1 MCGVC
6 VEYPKNIHYT
16 FKIDFL
22 TLRQQ
27 ILLCLCVLDKDF
39 HLGGN
44 VLLEVHGPG
53 HPVLRQHGGTVVLDV
68 VQLVG
73 GGLLPGVDGAQRT
86 VKVGQ
91 LLAEG
96 CNLVDLDLEAVA
108 NLKLLA
114 DSLDLLLDN
123 LFLVLGKGDAHAL
136 EVAVDGVEKVG
147 DGCAAGLVDVLA
159 LLEILQS
166 GLKVEA
172 LLHLLYLLLGF
183 LKLGGNGLVVLGI
196 TDPGVLCLSQQC
208 QPLLGLLLGVVP
220 ADLNALDMAL
230 EELGLVGVLEDA
242 LAFVNEVVD
251 NDSLGLQLQ
260 QRLFLALDQLVD
272 ILDAGRG
279 NVPGGGHHDAV
290 KELDVGLELI
300 TIGIALPV
308 EVHHDLGLGD
318 RGDELFVLLDENVQL
333 VGLALA
339 LVLGPLG
346 HQDLENLGQ
355 PLLDLGPLQVFAEGL
370 GSIVTSCTNL
380 PIKYLLLCFIVY

>member
-1 MCGVC
+1 
-6 VEYPKNIHYT
+6 
-16 FKIDFL
+16 
-22 TLRQQ
+22 
-27 ILLCLCVLDKDF
+27 
-39 HLGGN
+39 
-44 VLLEVHGPG
+44 
-53 HPVLRQHGGTVVLDV
+53 
-68 VQLVG
+68 
-73 GGLLPGVDGAQRT
+73 
-86 VKVGQ
+86 
-91 LLAEG
+91 
-96 CNLVDLDLEAVA
+96 
-108 NLKLLA
+108 
-114 DSLDLLLDN
+114 
-123 LFLVLGKGDAHAL
+123 
-136 EVAVDGVEKVG
+136 
-147 DGCAAGLVDVLA
+147 
-159 LLEILQS
+159 
-166 GLKVEA
+166 
-172 LLHLLYLLLGF
+172 
-183 LKLGGNGLVVLGI
+183 
-196 TDPGVLCLSQQC
+196 
-208 QPLLGLLLGVVP
+208 
-220 ADLNALDMAL
+220 MAL

-380 PIKYLLLCFIVY
+380 LLCFIVY

>member
-1 MCGVC
+1 MKTNLKKKKTSKQIILWLQLQLQRSPAKDLYDLFIANAILLLLDVVYLFNLLLPTFRQSSFCILSFPIPWSASIYLSCLAVSVVRLCVVSCDCECLCLFMCGVC

-147 DGCAAGLVDVLA
+147 DGGAAGLVDVLA

-196 TDPGVLCLSQQC
+196 ADPGVLCLS
-208 QPLLGLLLGVVP
+208 
-220 ADLNALDMAL
+220 
-230 EELGLVGVLEDA
+230 
-242 LAFVNEVVD
+242 
-251 NDSLGLQLQ
+251 
-260 QRLFLALDQLVD
+260 
-272 ILDAGRG
+272 
-279 NVPGGGHHDAV
+279 
-290 KELDVGLELI
+290 
-300 TIGIALPV
+300 
-308 EVHHDLGLGD
+308 
-318 RGDELFVLLDENVQL
+318 
-333 VGLALA
+333 
-339 LVLGPLG
+339 
-346 HQDLENLGQ
+346 
-355 PLLDLGPLQVFAEGL
+355 
-370 GSIVTSCTNL
+370 
-380 PIKYLLLCFIVY
+380 